1 MSSAAGIRVRH
12 ADLVG
17 FVAGVFAG
25 RGLPVD
31 RAELAASALCYGDL
45 AGLSS
50 HGVTNLTRLY
60 LPLFE
65 RARVEP
71 AAEPKALADTGA
83 CVLLDAGR
91 ALGLWA
97 AAEAMDLAMDRAGTH
112 GVGVVSVRSATH
124 FGCAGYHAQR
134 AVDRGMIG
142 VVAANCGGQRIARPP
157 DGRLAMLG
165 TNPLAVAAPAG
176 RRPPFVLDMSTTV
189 VPTGRIRAA
198 ARRGEPIPPGWLAD
212 DDGRP
217 VTDPAAFDR
226 GEAHLRWLG
235 DAANLGGYKGYG
247 LGLAV
252 EILAALL
259 PGAGLG
265 PAPAALRGDGRP
277 SGCDDDIGFL
287 VLALAPGALRPADEF
302 LGAAEDMFGA
312 LLACPPTQPD
322 RPNGYPGCREAETIR
337 RNVAEGIPLDP
348 ELYDELRTVSAVT
361 GVALPAVSHA

>member
-1 MSSAAGIRVRH
+1 
-12 ADLVG
+12 
-17 FVAGVFAG
+17 
-25 RGLPVD
+25 
-31 RAELAASALCYGDL
+31 
-45 AGLSS
+45 
-50 HGVTNLTRLY
+50 
-60 LPLFE
+60 
-65 RARVEP
+65 
-71 AAEPKALADTGA
+71 
-83 CVLLDAGR
+83 
-91 ALGLWA
+91 
-97 AAEAMDLAMDRAGTH
+97 MDRADAH

-142 VVAANCGGQRIARPP
+142 VVAANCGRQRIARPP

-189 VPTGRIRAA
+189 VPTGRVRAA
-198 ARRGEPIPPGWLAD
+198 ARRGEDIPPGWLAD
-212 DDGRP
+212 DNGRP

-235 DAANLGGYKGYG
+235 GAAELSGYKGYG

-265 PAPAALRGDGRP
+265 PSSAALRGDGRP
-277 SGCDDDIGFL
+277 SGCDEDIGFL
-287 VLALAPGALRPADEF
+287 VLALAPGALRPAEEF
-302 LGAAEDMFGA
+302 LGSAEDMFGA
-312 LLACPPTQPD
+312 LLACPPNQPD

-337 RNVAEGIPLDP
+337 RNLAEGVPLDP
-348 ELYDELRTVSAVT
+348 ALYAEMLALSEETGLVLPTVADD
-361 GVALPAVSHA
+361 